1 MAATTTT
8 MKENQ
13 KPTLASTGELNN
25 SNGSVQLESSNTGTQ
40 TQSINGTGEHTK
52 ASETLQLTRPEARPR
67 THSISGS
74 KHAQAAARKYKH
86 AFAVHSK
93 NRTSCLSRDTTE
105 NVSMQGF
112 KNLAFAVLACSILRL
127 MIENFKRYGIRVTIS
142 SNGPSR
148 SDLIYGTILYV
159 SVPCHLFVAYGI
171 ERLAAWYAQGAVGR
185 VKKSEARD
193 YDKQLEFERKRL
205 KSLWWIIA
213 VLHAL
218 NATFNLLVSTTVV
231 YCYIHNPGI
240 GTIHE
245 MHAVIVWLKVCS
257 YAFTNRDIRHAFLKP
272 DPTGQTIPA
281 LYKTC
286 PYPQNITISN
296 LCYFWWAPTLI
307 YQPAYPRTDKIR
319 WTFVAKRVC
328 ETILACFIIWIAS
341 AQYAV
346 PLLQNSLTDISEL
359 KVINLLERV
368 LKLSTISVI
377 CWLAGFYALFQA
389 SLNALAEVM
398 RFGDREFYGDWWNCS
413 DVRSYWTSWNKP
425 VSQFMKR
432 HVYAPMVGR
441 GMPPTLAQI
450 VTFTFSAVLHE
461 ILVGIP
467 THNVLGLAFVGM
479 MLQLP
484 LIFLTDIFRKRE
496 GYWPKLM
503 GNLTFWCTFC
513 LVGQPVAALGYYFAW
528 QAKYG
533 QHRPEYPVLWP
544 SGEKAG

>member
-13 KPTLASTGELNN
+13 KPTLASTGELSN

-231 YCYIHNPGI
+231 YCYI
-240 GTIHE
+240 T
-245 MHAVIVWLKVCS
+245 
-257 YAFTNRDIRHAFLKP
+257 
-272 DPTGQTIPA
+272 
-281 LYKTC
+281 
-286 PYPQNITISN
+286 
-296 LCYFWWAPTLI
+296 
-307 YQPAYPRTDKIR
+307 
-319 WTFVAKRVC
+319 
-328 ETILACFIIWIAS
+328 
-341 AQYAV
+341 
-346 PLLQNSLTDISEL
+346 
-359 KVINLLERV
+359 
-368 LKLSTISVI
+368 
-377 CWLAGFYALFQA
+377 
-389 SLNALAEVM
+389 
-398 RFGDREFYGDWWNCS
+398 
-413 DVRSYWTSWNKP
+413 
-425 VSQFMKR
+425 
-432 HVYAPMVGR
+432 
-441 GMPPTLAQI
+441 TLAS
-450 VTFTFSAVLHE
+450 VRFMRCT
-461 ILVGIP
+461 
-467 THNVLGLAFVGM
+467 
-479 MLQLP
+479 P
-484 LIFLTDIFRKRE
+484 LS
-496 GYWPKLM
+496 
-503 GNLTFWCTFC
+503 
-513 LVGQPVAALGYYFAW
+513 
-528 QAKYG
+528 
-533 QHRPEYPVLWP
+533 
-544 SGEKAG
+544 SG

>member
-1 MAATTTT
+1 

-13 KPTLASTGELNN
+13 NPAWATAHQPNGGNGAIKPECA
-25 SNGSVQLESSNTGTQ
+25 NGNGHTQQLLRDAHQAQGKPSDMLHAIQ
-40 TQSINGTGEHTK
+40 PI
-52 ASETLQLTRPEARPR
+52 ARPR
-67 THSISGS
+67 TPSISAS
-74 KHAQAAARKYKH
+74 KEARAAARKYKH
-86 AFAVHSK
+86 AFAVHAR
-93 NRTSCLSRDTTE
+93 NRSSCLSRDSTE
-105 NVSMQGF
+105 PVSLQGF

-127 MIENFKRYGIRVTIS
+127 MIENFKKYGIQVTIS

-148 SDLIYGTILYV
+148 SDLVYGTILYI

-171 ERLAAWYAQGAVGR
+171 ELLAAWYAQGAVGR

-193 YDKQLEFERKRL
+193 YDKQLEAERKRL
-205 KSLWWIIA
+205 KSLWWVIA
-213 VLHAL
+213 VLHGL
-218 NATFNLLVSTTVV
+218 NATFNLLVSTFVV

-245 MHAVIVWLKVCS
+245 LHAVIVWLKVCS
-257 YAFTNRDIRHAFLKP
+257 YAFTNRDLRHGFLKP
-272 DPTGQTIPA
+272 DPTGMTIPP

-286 PYPQNITISN
+286 PYPQNITVSN
-296 LCYFWWAPTLI
+296 LCYFWWAPTLV

-319 WTFVAKRVC
+319 WDFVAKRIC
-328 ETILACFIIWIAS
+328 EAILACFIIWIAS

-346 PLLQNSLTDISEL
+346 PLLQNSLSDISQL
-359 KVINLLERV
+359 HLVNLLERV

-398 RFGDREFYGDWWNCS
+398 RFGDREFYGDWWNCT
-413 DVRSYWTSWNKP
+413 DIRTYWTTWNKP

-432 HVYAPMVGR
+432 HVYAPLVGR
-441 GMPPTLAQI
+441 GMHPAAAQI
-450 VTFTFSAVLHE
+450 LTFIFSASLHE
-461 ILVGIP
+461 ILVGVP
-467 THNVLGLAFVGM
+467 THNVLGLAFMGM
-479 MLQLP
+479 MFQIP
-484 LIFLTDIFRKRE
+484 LILLTDVFRRRE

-503 GNLTFWCTFC
+503 GNLIFWCTFC

-533 QHRPEYPVLWP
+533 QYRPEYPVLWP
-544 SGEKAG
+544 GSEKGG